1 MLTNSQHSVK
11 RAENK
16 MPKSWGAGAP
26 HKAVVVGGRAIDA
39 DSLPL
44 PVPLPRGLAG
54 RRAFWTAMVTR
65 GGLKRHSTCL
75 LDLPRSC
82 HLPRKRHFSWG
93 PPNEMCGAGQDLTH
107 SLGQNSEEE
116 PS

>member
-1 MLTNSQHSVK
+1 
-11 RAENK
+11 
-16 MPKSWGAGAP
+16 MPKSWGADAP
-26 HKAVVVGGRAIDA
+26 HKAVVVVVSGRAIDA

-65 GGLKRHSTCL
+65 GGTARVCSTFRA
-75 LDLPRSC
+75 PAIC
-82 HLPRKRHFSWG
+82 HGRGTLAG
-93 PPNEMCGAGQDLTH
+93 APPNEMCGAGQDLTH